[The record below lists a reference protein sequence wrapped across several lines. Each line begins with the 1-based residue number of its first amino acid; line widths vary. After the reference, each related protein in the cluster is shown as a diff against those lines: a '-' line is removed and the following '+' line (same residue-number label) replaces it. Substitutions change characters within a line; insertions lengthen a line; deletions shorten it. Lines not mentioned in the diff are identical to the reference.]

1 MKKKLFIVAVC
12 LLLAALVLTGCSHAE
27 DIATVNRLRRVDYSS
42 VHLTVTVSK
51 GFDEFVSTFDVVY
64 DDGFN
69 YTVTYDIQLLAT
81 FADDGSI
88 PENFTESYQG
98 VAVVQG
104 QQVTS
109 VSGKLPAGV
118 NIEAA
123 DGRGFIFSE
132 KNLTNVKVS
141 DGVLTAKV
149 SAPKSFIGA
158 SDFQCRPDSMSVRV
172 SYTSRALK
180 DIRVQY
186 TSLSGNKVVLLYTY
200 TV

>member
-27 DIATVNRLRRVDYSS
+27 DIATVNRLRRVSYSS

-64 DDGFN
+64 DDEDS

-81 FADDGSI
+81 FGNDGSI

-98 VAVVQG
+98 VAKVENDL
-104 QQVTS
+104 VTS
-109 VSGKLPAGV
+109 VTGQLPDGV
-118 NIEAA
+118 NIQAA

-132 KNLTNVKVS
+132 QNLSNVKVS
-141 DGVLTAKV
+141 SGVLTAKV
-149 SAPKSFIGA
+149 SNPKAFMKQA
-158 SDFQCRPDSMSVRV
+158 VNCKSDTMSVRV
-172 SYTSRALK
+172 SYSSQALN
-180 DIRVQY
+180 DIRLQY
-186 TSLSGNKVVLLYTY
+186 TSISGNKVVLLYTY